1 MNNYSGD
8 TRAREHNFYLAMAI
22 SLAVIVLIGFS
33 RSFFFRPWYP
43 EAVEYAAPE
52 TIFYV
57 HGVLFS
63 AWMLFLVSQAFLI
76 RSRNIALHRRIG
88 VFGAVLAA
96 AMVVI
101 GIWGALV
108 GASRPGGF
116 MGVPIPPDVF
126 LTVPFFDM
134 AMFGAFVAWAIARR
148 RDPQSHKRLMLFATI
163 NIIEAAL
170 ARIPLA
176 IVYDNFPMST
186 FLLSDVFIL
195 PIILWD
201 LVTLRRLHW
210 VTIWATVLT
219 IAFQVLRFVIAE
231 TEAWLGFARWLI
243 GLVS

>member
-1 MNNYSGD
+1 M
-8 TRAREHNFYLAMAI
+8 REHNFYLAMAI

-33 RSFFFRPWYP
+33 RSFFLRPWYP

-63 AWMLFLVSQAFLI
+63 AWMIFLI
-76 RSRNIALHRRIG
+76 MQVLLVRSGNVALHRRAG
-88 VFGAVLAA
+88 TFGGLLAA
-96 AMVVI
+96 AMVII
-101 GIWGALV
+101 GILGALV

-116 MGVPIPPDVF
+116 MGVPIPPEVF

-134 AMFGAFVAWAIARR
+134 AMFGVFVAWAIVRR

-231 TEAWLGFARWLI
+231 TEASLGFARWLI
-243 GLVS
+243 RLVS

>member
-1 MNNYSGD
+1 
-8 TRAREHNFYLAMAI
+8 MAI
-22 SLAVIVLIGFS
+22 SLAVIVFIGFS
-33 RSFFFRPWYP
+33 RSFFLRPWYP
-43 EAVEYAAPE
+43 ESVEYAAPE

-63 AWMLFLVSQAFLI
+63 AWMLFLIMQALLV
-76 RSRNIALHRRIG
+76 RSGNIALHRRTG

-96 AMVVI
+96 AMVII
-101 GIWGALV
+101 GIWGSLV

-116 MGVPIPPDVF
+116 MGVPIPPEVF

-134 AMFGAFVAWAIARR
+134 AMFATFVVWAIAKRNY
-148 RDPQSHKRLMLFATI
+148 PQSHKRLMLFATI

-201 LVTLRRLHW
+201 LVTLRRLHR
-210 VTIWATVLT
+210 VTVWATVLT
-219 IAFQVLRFVIAE
+219 IASQALRFVIAE
-231 TEAWLGFARWLI
+231 TGAWLGFAGWMI
-243 GLVS
+243 GRVS